1 MKIRSAFFSVF
12 PVKPTTGRALPLA
25 FGLMAM
31 QVLMGLIGPAAHG
44 SWKEEW
50 DKTVAAAKKEG
61 MVRVYISG
69 YDRIL
74 PIFEKEFGIKAIGV
88 TGRGHQLLQRIIT
101 EKRAR
106 KNIADVFNAGVP
118 VPYPLYYRA
127 TKGLVPI
134 RAALILPEVKDK
146 SKWWMGRHI
155 YADPGREL
163 VFIYVGVIQAGSIS
177 YNTNLVDPKEFS
189 SFWDFLKPKWKGKIE
204 ARDVRVP
211 GPGSGAMRFFYH
223 NPELGPKFIKQLFG
237 ETDIKLFRSFRQGPD
252 WLAKGRYAICFFCSG
267 ITPMIRQGL
276 PVNEFGPTMKE
287 GAGIVSHFGG
297 LGLVKDA
304 PHPNAAKVFVNWFLS
319 RKGQLALQNVM
330 AEADTP
336 VDSLRI
342 DIPKDMIPPI
352 ERRQEGAKYIVLDA
366 LPGSLDMKPILD
378 TMIQAVR
385 QRKNR

>member
-1 MKIRSAFFSVF
+1 MSRYIGLLSFGIR
-12 PVKPTTGRALPLA
+12 TWTIGTLPLA
-25 FGLMAM
+25 FGFVVMLMAIE
-31 QVLMGLIGPAAHG
+31 LSGPAAQG
-44 SWKEEW
+44 SWQDEW
-50 DKTVAAAKKEG
+50 RETVAAAKKEG

-69 YDRIL
+69 YDRVL
-74 PIFEKEFGIKAIGV
+74 PIFEKEYGIKAIGV
-88 TGRGHQLLQRIIT
+88 TGRGHQILQRIIT

-127 TKGLVPI
+127 TKGLDPI
-134 RAALILPEVKDK
+134 RPALILPEIKDK
-146 SKWWMGRHI
+146 SNWWMGRHI
-155 YADPGREL
+155 YADPGQEL

-177 YNTNLVDPKEFS
+177 YNTNLVDPKEFT
-189 SFWDFLKPKWKGKIE
+189 SFWDFLNPKWKGKIE
-204 ARDVRVP
+204 ARDVRTP
-211 GPGSGAMRFFYH
+211 GPGSGAMRFYYH
-223 NPELGPKFIKQLFG
+223 NPELGPKFITRLFS

-267 ITPMIRQGL
+267 ISRMIRQGL

-297 LGLVKDA
+297 LSLVKDA
-304 PHPNAAKVFVNWFLS
+304 PHPNAAKVFINWFLS

-330 AEADTP
+330 ATADTP

-352 ERRQEGAKYIVLDA
+352 ERRRKGAKYIVLDA
-366 LPGSLDMKPILD
+366 LPGSLEMKPVLD
-378 TMIQAVR
+378 TMIKAVR
-385 QRKNR
+385 KSKKM